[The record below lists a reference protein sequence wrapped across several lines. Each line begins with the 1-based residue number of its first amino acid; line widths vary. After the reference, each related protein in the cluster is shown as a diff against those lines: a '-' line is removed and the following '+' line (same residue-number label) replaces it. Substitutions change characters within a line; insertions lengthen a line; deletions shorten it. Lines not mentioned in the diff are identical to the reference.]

1 MFAVLADHDTE
12 RARPVTRRSRTT
24 KQGLV
29 HVSRMTLALR
39 CIRAF
44 WVDQSVVIRPF
55 FLDPVPE
62 DVTLVVDAPPWGT
75 GGILVHSKSW
85 TILAA
90 FTYKVTAE
98 DAQERGVSLGEHT
111 AQAAFELLGVYVA
124 LAVYIRFFRLR
135 RRVPRVRGD
144 SSAALGS
151 AQRLSSPSPA
161 MNFLGAEIA
170 LMLEREDCA
179 EMIVS
184 HVPGKLNQCADYL
197 SRLMMPLKDQPPK
210 PGSLGESKVKK
221 VLLRRPFALGGFG
234 PGPRPDLWGK
244 AQETTAIDWGGW
256 PSCASA
262 APSGSR
268 VGAAGEGGFSTR
280 EPLPKRPRFQ

>member
-1 MFAVLADHDTE
+1 M
-12 RARPVTRRSRTT
+12 
-24 KQGLV
+24 
-29 HVSRMTLALR
+29 
-39 CIRAF
+39 
-44 WVDQSVVIRPF
+44 
-55 FLDPVPE
+55 
-62 DVTLVVDAPPWGT
+62 
-75 GGILVHSKSW
+75 VHSKSW

-90 FTYKVTAE
+90 FTYTVAVE
-98 DAQERGVSLGEHT
+98 DAKELGVSLGEHT
-111 AQAAFELLGVYVA
+111 AQAAFELLGIYVA

-161 MNFLGAEIA
+161 MNFLGAEMS

-179 EMIVS
+179 EMVVS

-210 PGSLGESKVKK
+210 PSSLGETKVKE
-221 VLLRRPFALGGFG
+221 VLLRRPFALAGFG

-244 AQETTAIDWGGW
+244 EGESTTIDRGGW
-256 PSCASA
+256 SSCVTAGPAGGRESAPAEDRSSRESPS
-262 APSGSR
+262 
-268 VGAAGEGGFSTR
+268 
-280 EPLPKRPRFQ
+280 KRPRFQ